1 MPKLSL
7 HLKSVLAI
15 FLALMLF
22 ACEGNYREI
31 QQLSTSDFAPVAEAK
46 DVNLKYTDS
55 GRLVTNLISPKLLDF
70 SNFNF
75 GYTEF
80 PDGLELFFWNEE
92 DEMSTVI
99 SDYGISYDQTNVVDL
114 RGNVMIITSDSLVLS
129 ANQLYWDQDNKWL
142 FTDQPYRIRFKDGSH
157 NDGEGFDS
165 SEDFNTFLSRKNT
178 GVQFVDNTPEND
190 E

>member
-1 MPKLSL
+1 M
-7 HLKSVLAI
+7 AI

-31 QQLSTSDFAPVAEAK
+31 QQLSTSDFAPVAEGK

-75 GYTEF
+75 GYTKF

-92 DEMSTVI
+92 GEMSTVI